1 MSTLRIVN
9 LGPVLDLPYRVL
21 RIGAQVFTNYIFQ
34 KDRYMSISSSQLITS
49 KIMFHTQGEKPIWH
63 VK

>member
-21 RIGAQVFTNYIFQ
+21 RIQAQVLTNYIFQ
-34 KDRYMSISSSQLITS
+34 KDRCKSVSSSQLITS
-49 KIMFHTQGEKPIWH
+49 KIMFHTQGEKPIWY